1 MMQRIG
7 MAIGAGLA
15 AALLFAVIVKGTLLS
30 VALSFLA
37 PLPIVIV
44 TLGWGLD
51 MGALAVIVAGGVG
64 AGLVE
69 PLSGARFGVLIAF
82 PAWALG
88 ALFLLRRDWLFA
100 RGAGPAERPWFPV
113 GGIAAAAA
121 LFGALLG
128 VEELAA
134 LIISNGGYEQ
144 GVAAF
149 ADQLVPRLTEFMKE
163 DAPLPGGLSTRD
175 LAELFVRLTPPVLAT
190 GTTLMFCVN
199 LYAGARA
206 VQLSQRLKRPWPD
219 LPESLI
225 LPPPLGIVLVLCAVL
240 AFASHGTVA
249 HVSWI
254 FLGPLCC
261 VYVLQGLAVVH
272 ALSRRLQAR
281 LPLLIIFYLVSW
293 MASPLAAPMLVLL
306 GLAES
311 LFSLRGRRAAAAN
324 AKP

>member
-225 LPPPLGIVLVLCAVL
+225 LPPP
-240 AFASHGTVA
+240 HGTVA
-249 HVSWI
+249 HVSWM